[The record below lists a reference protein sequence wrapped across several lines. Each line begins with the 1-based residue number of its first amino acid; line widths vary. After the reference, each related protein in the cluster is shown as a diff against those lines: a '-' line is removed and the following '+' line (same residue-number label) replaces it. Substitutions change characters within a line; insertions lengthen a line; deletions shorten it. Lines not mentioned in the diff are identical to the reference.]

1 MFYLL
6 VILYMSIQ
14 VERGICNI
22 GLRESWLRYTRH
34 SNGSDCNSTGS

>member
-1 MFYLL
+1 MQLRNFQLQNYSNMFHLL

-22 GLRESWLRYTRH
+22 GLHES
-34 SNGSDCNSTGS
+34 